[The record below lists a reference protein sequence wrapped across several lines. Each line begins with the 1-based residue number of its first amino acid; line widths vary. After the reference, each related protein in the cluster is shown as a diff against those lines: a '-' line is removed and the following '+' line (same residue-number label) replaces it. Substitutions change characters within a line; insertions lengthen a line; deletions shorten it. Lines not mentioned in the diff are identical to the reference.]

1 MLVPGETTGF
11 GRTAAGVPVVLLPGA
26 PAAWLLSYQLF
37 AGRAIRRLGGRDP
50 ALPYRSRTVTTAR
63 KIVSSIGATEIC
75 PVCLRSDGR
84 IGPIASFAEIGLMA
98 AVQADGFVI
107 IPGAS
112 EGYPSGAS
120 VTAYLY
126 DEC

>member
-1 MLVPGETTGF
+1 MSL
-11 GRTAAGVPVVLLPGA
+11 VLLPSA
-26 PAAWLLSYQLF
+26 PAACLLSYELF

-63 KIVSSIGATEIC
+63 KIVSSIGATEIR
-75 PVCLRSDGR
+75 PVRLRSEGR
-84 IGPIASFAEIGLMA
+84 IEPIVSFAEIGLMA
-98 AVQADGFVI
+98 AVQADGFII
-107 IPGAS
+107 IPEAS